1 MGSFRNTVKKMFS
14 SSGIY
19 FRSFSSGSS
28 GNCYYLGTREDG
40 ILIDAGVGI
49 RTLKSNLAAMG
60 VSPESIRA
68 ILVTHDQFDHIRSL
82 GSYCKRLQKPVW
94 MTGTLRKA
102 LAINWMTGE
111 YLAPVARILPPDGPA
126 DIIPGHVKARPFIV
140 PHDATQT
147 VGYDILFE
155 DYPFVIMTDIGAM
168 TDEALDCAR
177 KARTVVIEA
186 NYDPDMLRHGSY
198 PVDLQERIRGGRGHL
213 SNDEC
218 AEAIGDFMHEGLD
231 NIFLCHLSA
240 NNNTPELAQ
249 EAAGKAVGD
258 NHVRLAAL
266 PRTSPSALFEL

>member
-49 RTLKSNLAAMG
+49 RTLKSNLAGMG
-60 VSPESIRA
+60 VSPDGIRA
-68 ILVTHDQFDHIRSL
+68 VLVTHDHFDHIRSL
-82 GSYCKRLQKPVW
+82 GSYCKRLKKPVW

-111 YLAPVARILPPDGPA
+111 YLSPVVKVFPDDGPA
-126 DIIPGHVKARPFIV
+126 DIVTGHVTARPFIV

-147 VGYDILFE
+147 VGYDILFD

-186 NYDPDMLRHGSY
+186 NYDLGMLRNGSY
-198 PVDLQERIRGGRGHL
+198 PKDLQDRICGGRGHL

-218 AEAIGDFMHEGLD
+218 ADAIRNFMHDGLE

-240 NNNTPELAQ
+240 NNNTPGLAL
-249 EAAGKAVGD
+249 EAAGKAVGS
-258 NHVRLAAL
+258 NPVRLAAL